1 MKLSTDQVD
10 RLRQMLST
18 TGLRAAI
25 VSHTNPDGD
34 AVGSSLAWAG
44 ALRALGHEATCIV
57 PNKYP
62 YFLDWM
68 PGIEEVVVFRNDTE
82 GRAARAL
89 AEADLIFCLD
99 FNAVSRLEILSDT
112 LSANTSARRILIDH
126 HLSPDEGFDLMFSYP
141 GASSTCYIMY
151 RLIEALF
158 GTEAIT
164 QQMAEALYV
173 GMMTDTGNFAFSS
186 LTPGLF
192 RAVATLVE
200 RGVHVPTVYNN
211 VYNAYTEGRARLFGY
226 AINRKM
232 QLIEDGTVAY
242 MSLMEHEMRRF
253 GFQQGDSEGFVNY
266 ALTIKKMKMSAMF
279 LAHRKFIRV
288 SLRSRGDVDVNLF
301 ARKYFNGGGHKNA
314 AGGKSYDTMEETI
327 ARYVRSVREFAE
339 DGYL

>member
-10 RLRQMLST
+10 RLRQMIST
-18 TGLRAAI
+18 PGLRAAI

-68 PGIEEVVVFRNDTE
+68 PGIEEVVVFRSDTE

-339 DGYL
+339 EGYL